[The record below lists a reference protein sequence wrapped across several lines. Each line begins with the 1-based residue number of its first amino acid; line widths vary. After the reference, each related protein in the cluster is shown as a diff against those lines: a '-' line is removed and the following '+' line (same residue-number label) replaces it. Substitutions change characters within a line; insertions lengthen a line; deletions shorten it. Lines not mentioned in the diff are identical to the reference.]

1 MAIIKQLGRAAGRA
15 SRSSA
20 GRAVG
25 GASRAV
31 AGGAKSAAKSRAGKA
46 IGVAA
51 GTATLLGIGAAQA
64 DPVHYGI
71 NAGFDA
77 MFDSP
82 DIDNM
87 ILGTDLRFRDF
98 IPSVGAFEPP
108 FKRILGDE
116 ASNAMDV
123 LRPKDNPASIMSGR
137 SINKQALAYA
147 QVDRNKINKS
157 YKTEANTNYDQQSS
171 RYPNSTFPQRMT
183 SRQWDSATG
192 DVVLGAYNLRRG

>member
-1 MAIIKQLGRAAGRA
+1 MAIIKQLGRAAGNVTK
-15 SRSSA
+15 
-20 GRAVG
+20 GLG
-25 GASRAV
+25 I
-31 AGGAKSAAKSRAGKA
+31 GAKNMAKTRAGKA
-46 IGVAA
+46 IGAAA

-98 IPSVGAFEPP
+98 IPSVGAIDPDTPFE
-108 FKRILGDE
+108 RIIGDE
-116 ASNAMDV
+116 ASNAMDI

-137 SINKQALAYA
+137 SINKQPFAYA

-157 YKTEANTNYDQQSS
+157 YKTAANTSYDQQSS

>member
-1 MAIIKQLGRAAGRA
+1 MAIVRQLGRAAGRA
-15 SRSSA
+15 SRSNA
-20 GRAVG
+20 AKA
-25 GASRAV
+25 ASRGV
-31 AGGAKSAAKSRAGKA
+31 KGAAKSRAGKA
-46 IGVAA
+46 IGVGA
-51 GTATLLGIGAAQA
+51 GAATLLGIGAAQA
-64 DPVHYGI
+64 DPIHYGI

-108 FKRILGDE
+108 FKRILGEE

-123 LRPKDNPASIMSGR
+123 IRPKENPASIMSGR
-137 SINKQALAYA
+137 SINRQALAYA

-157 YKTEANTNYDQQSS
+157 YRTAAETSYEQQSS